1 MVYSPHGDEG
11 QILVSCLMLLVPFTL
26 CSLFLLAMTGPAIGN
41 VFSNITIAL

>member
-26 CSLFLLAMTGPAIGN
+26 CAVVLLALTGPAIGN
-41 VFSNITIAL
+41 VFSNVVYTL